1 MLRSP
6 LRTSQLSRPTFLV
19 ILLATAAVLF
29 LFNASTSNLN
39 PSYGSRGIDARVGW
53 NSDTYGEDDQL
64 GFARKAGQALSG
76 FGDRIGRLAG
86 GKPPAKSKSTQAS
99 ASGLSGSFRSLFERT
114 GGSLYEVIIWLPVQR
129 SSLTE
134 MVFVPLPYSWLL
146 FPRAVSTMHEH
157 LSTNYVWLQ
166 LASLLPRHPLRTM
179 SFRKAHAE
187 SIFLSQ
193 EAFQLSEDLS
203 FAICY
208 F

>member
-76 FGDRIGRLAG
+76 FGDRIGRLLLLVFQGAF
-86 GKPPAKSKSTQAS
+86 AVSL
-99 ASGLSGSFRSLFERT
+99 SGLVALFTR
-114 GGSLYEVIIWLPVQR
+114 
-129 SSLTE
+129 
-134 MVFVPLPYSWLL
+134 
-146 FPRAVSTMHEH
+146 
-157 LSTNYVWLQ
+157 
-166 LASLLPRHPLRTM
+166 
-179 SFRKAHAE
+179 
-187 SIFLSQ
+187 
-193 EAFQLSEDLS
+193 
-203 FAICY
+203 
-208 F
+208 